1 MFIDT
6 HAHLDFPEFKT
17 EVSAILGRAKEAGVG
32 RVLNPGVDIDT
43 SRHALDMARK
53 YPEVFAAVGFHPHCA
68 NDLDIES
75 KGKLISLTA
84 HEKVLAIGEI
94 GLDYYFLK
102 RSSKYSHYPTREQQ
116 IFCFE
121 QMLDLALET
130 GLPAIVHT
138 RESDA
143 DVLAVLKTYKNQIK
157 AVVHCFSG
165 DYDFASKI
173 LDLGFTISFTG
184 TITFKNASLDTLDAL
199 KKIPLGS
206 IMIETDSPYIA
217 PEPYRGKRNEPAY
230 VIEVAKMIAKI
241 KDVPLEQVEEET
253 TKKAIKFFGMK

>member
-68 NDLDIES
+68 NDLNIES

-102 RSSKYSHYPTREQQ
+102 RSSKYSHYPTRDQQ

-143 DVLAVLKTYKNQIK
+143 DMLAVLKTYKNQVK

-173 LDLGFTISFTG
+173 LDLGFAISFTG

-230 VIEVAKMIAKI
+230 VVEVAKMIAKI
-241 KDVPLEQVEEET
+241 KDLPLAQIEEET
-253 TKKAIKFFGMK
+253 TKKAIKFFGIK